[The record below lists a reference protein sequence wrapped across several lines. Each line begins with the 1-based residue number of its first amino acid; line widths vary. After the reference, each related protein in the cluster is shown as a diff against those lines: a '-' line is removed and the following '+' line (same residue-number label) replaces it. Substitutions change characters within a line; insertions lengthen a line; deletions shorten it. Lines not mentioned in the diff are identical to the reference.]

1 MDGAALLPLPHLP
14 VHPIPQFVDGMVH
27 GTHQMTDAAVEAS
40 VQSRLQAWAADE
52 AAGDL
57 QLQLLASPAPPPSP
71 PPWWCG
77 GVGRIPC
84 AVGTAL
90 WRASPPPPLAPPLP
104 SHSAESLAQA
114 GAGAFRAR
122 WSKLH
127 KARAAANAKAAA
139 WGFDELP
146 TAAAVDAS
154 TAAVAWRPLPTARR
168 YRLYCSADGYT
179 LTVASTTAAR
189 ATVRGLAPNS
199 TLAFKVVAELR
210 APASLS
216 AASASEASSAPSAP
230 LTLRDAGVNQTLPE

>member
-1 MDGAALLPLPHLP
+1 MYKR
-14 VHPIPQFVDGMVH
+14 Q
-27 GTHQMTDAAVEAS
+27 
-40 VQSRLQAWAADE
+40 
-52 AAGDL
+52 
-57 QLQLLASPAPPPSP
+57 
-71 PPWWCG
+71 
-77 GVGRIPC
+77 
-84 AVGTAL
+84 AL
-90 WRASPPPPLAPPLP
+90 WRASPPPPIAPPLP

-127 KARAAANAKAAA
+127 KARAAAAAKAAA

-230 LTLRDAGVNQTLPE
+230 LTLRDAAVNQTLA